1 MTRFTKANLLKG
13 NAGYVQYSPSGR
25 AWATDNR
32 FVARFR
38 HGMGGPGTFM
48 THLRK
53 NWTVED
59 FFAQIDAGKTPL
71 AIAESTGYILPH
83 IKKWMRQA
91 GFPTTQA
98 GYKAWAAHQRKLSD
112 DRLAKRLADP
122 EFQRRKALREKEMA
136 SWTK

>member
-1 MTRFTKANLLKG
+1 MTKFTKTNLLKG
-13 NAGYVQYSPSGR
+13 SGGYVQYSPSGR
-25 AWATDNR
+25 SWATDNR

-38 HGMGGPGTFM
+38 VGGPGTFM

-71 AIAESTGYILPH
+71 AIVESTGYILPH

-98 GYKAWAAHQRKLSD
+98 GYKAWSAHQNKLAD
-112 DRLAKRLADP
+112 ERVAKRLADP
-122 EFQRRKALREKEMA
+122 EYLKRKALREKEMA
-136 SWTK
+136 TWSTK